1 MQSETASLLSLGHS
15 NKFDGSCLIAALRLE
30 IKEMHFNSRLMT
42 RKLLFLSALVLMLS
56 SCEGTL
62 DDLLGEWD
70 NPAVERNSSTIS
82 FNMSSVEK
90 VLGEV
95 PFTIELTNTGDGAV
109 TFSSSDTSVATVNAS
124 TGEVTIKGVGS
135 TTIMATLVG
144 DTKSAQYTLK
154 VYALGNPSD
163 YTNGGDPFNP

>member
-1 MQSETASLLSLGHS
+1 
-15 NKFDGSCLIAALRLE
+15 
-30 IKEMHFNSRLMT
+30 MT
-42 RKLLFLSALVLMLS
+42 KNFLFLSALVLMLT
-56 SCEGTL
+56 SCEGTI
-62 DDLLGEWD
+62 DDIFGEGD
-70 NPAVERNSSTIS
+70 NPAIQNATIS
-82 FNMSSVEK
+82 FAMSSVEK

-95 PFTIELTNTGDGAV
+95 PFTNELTNTGDGTV
-109 TFSSSDTSVATVNAS
+109 TYSSSDASVATVNTS

>member
-1 MQSETASLLSLGHS
+1 MQSETASLLTLGHS

-30 IKEMHFNSRLMT
+30 IKEMHF
-42 RKLLFLSALVLMLS
+42 
-56 SCEGTL
+56 
-62 DDLLGEWD
+62 DLLGEWD